1 MPSSLVTSKFIFRVN
16 HERDETH
23 EKGKRAMDRIGT
35 AAAKFLRTKKDAML
49 LVVAA
54 GGIEEKCGV

>member
-1 MPSSLVTSKFIFRVN
+1 
-16 HERDETH
+16 
-23 EKGKRAMDRIGT
+23 MDRIGT
-35 AAAKFLRTKKDAML
+35 AAAKFLRTKKAAML